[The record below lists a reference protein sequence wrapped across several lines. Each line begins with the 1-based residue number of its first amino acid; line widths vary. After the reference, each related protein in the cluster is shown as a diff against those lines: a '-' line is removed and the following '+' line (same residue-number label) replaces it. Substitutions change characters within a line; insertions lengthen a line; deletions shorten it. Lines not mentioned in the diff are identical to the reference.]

1 MKDLLE
7 QLKIQ
12 HKIKHFIVSD
22 ETKQESD
29 TLYYKSIPSALL
41 YLKHLETTGISLP
54 DDGFSVKGTMVD
66 LSRNAVFKIDYFKSV
81 IRRQALMGFNQIW
94 LYMEDV
100 YELKDYPKFGYL
112 RGKYT
117 QKELKDLDDYAFH
130 LGVELVPCIQTLGHM
145 GQFLRWPSSSPFK
158 DQADVLR
165 IDTAKPLIEAMID
178 FCQDTFRTNQIHIGM
193 DETFGFS
200 LGTYYKKHGYHNP
213 EDLFLEHLNWVYSL
227 CKQKG
232 YAHIL
237 MWSDMFFRHR
247 SQTEYYYDTTITFEE
262 AFLSKIPKDITMVYW
277 DYYNLK
283 PEVYEKMIQIHQK
296 MGLDVVMASGT
307 WIWTKLIYDQEQTQ
321 KTAKLAIEAA
331 QKCNLKKIIFTH
343 WQDDG
348 AYVDYESVFLGLFD
362 VTKWMTKGLLSPV
375 FYNNLEEITHENWLV
390 QTKINQLGYY
400 PVKLL
405 WDDLLLGIY
414 LNDLT
419 GYEPKALKPYIQ
431 KTKQYLKELKT
442 IDAPHAK
449 ALADV
454 LRLKLEIRQAC
465 LEDYFTTKTFSRT
478 IRLVKQFKLKMKSL
492 IESFEGLWHDRYR
505 PFGLEVL
512 QTRLFGQIRRADEL
526 LYWID
531 QIILDPNQTLPFF
544 EEVLSKE
551 PYMNFKY
558 LDYGFSS
565 KQ

>member
-1 MKDLLE
+1 MHALLE
-7 QLKIQ
+7 LLN
-12 HKIKHFIVSD
+12 IKHNIKSFVSS
-22 ETKQESD
+22 TTTYQAGD

-41 YLKHLETTGISLP
+41 YLGHLDSTGIALP
-54 DDGFSVKGTMVD
+54 DDGFLVKGTMID
-66 LSRNAVFKIDYFKSV
+66 LSRNAVFKLDYFKSV
-81 IRRQALMGFNQIW
+81 IRRQALLGFNQIW

-112 RGKYT
+112 RGKYR
-117 QKELKDLDDYAFH
+117 ESDLKTLDDYAFN
-130 LGVELVPCIQTLGHM
+130 LGIELIPCIQTLGHM
-145 GQFLRWPSSSPFK
+145 GQFLRWPSSAPLK

-178 FCQDTFRTNQIHIGM
+178 FCQQTFRTKQIHIGM

-213 EDLFLEHLNWVYSL
+213 EDLFLEHLNWVYEV
-227 CKQKG
+227 CKNKG
-232 YAHIL
+232 FEHIL

-262 AFLSKIPKDITMVYW
+262 AFLNKIPKDITMVYW

-283 PEVYEKMIQIHQK
+283 PEVYEKMIQNHQK
-296 MGLDVVMASGT
+296 MGRDVVMASGT
-307 WIWTKLIYDQEQTQ
+307 WIWTKLIYDQQQTER
-321 KTAKLAIEAA
+321 TAKLAIEAA
-331 QKCNLKKIIFTH
+331 HQCHLKKIVFTH

-348 AYVDYESVFLGLFD
+348 ANVDYESVFLGLFD
-362 VTKWMTKGLLSPV
+362 VTKWMTTNISTGY
-375 FYNNLEEITHENWLV
+375 FNQINHITHENWSI

-414 LNDLT
+414 LNDLV
-419 GYEPKALKPYIQ
+419 GYDPKGLKPYIQ
-431 KTKQYLKELKT
+431 KTKRYALELKS

-465 LEDYFTTKTFSRT
+465 LEAYFTTRDFSRT

-492 IESFEGLWHDRYR
+492 IESFEQLWHERYR

-512 QTRLFGQIRRADEL
+512 QNRLFGQIRRADEMV
-526 LYWID
+526 YWIN
-531 QIILDPNQTLPFF
+531 QITLDSSLKIPFF
-544 EEVLSKE
+544 EEVLTKE
-551 PYMNFKY
+551 PYMNLKY
-558 LDYGFSS
+558 HDYGFSS

>member
-1 MKDLLE
+1 MHALLE
-7 QLKIQ
+7 LLN
-12 HKIKHFIVSD
+12 IKHNIKSFVSS
-22 ETKQESD
+22 TTTYQAGD

-41 YLKHLETTGISLP
+41 YLGHLDSTGIALP
-54 DDGFSVKGTMVD
+54 DDGFLVKGTMID
-66 LSRNAVFKIDYFKSV
+66 LSRNAVFKLDYFKSV
-81 IRRQALMGFNQIW
+81 IRRQALLGFNQIW

-112 RGKYT
+112 RGKYR
-117 QKELKDLDDYAFH
+117 ESDLKTLDDYAFK
-130 LGVELVPCIQTLGHM
+130 LGIELIPCIQTLGHM
-145 GQFLRWPSSSPFK
+145 GQFLRWPSSAPLK

-178 FCQDTFRTNQIHIGM
+178 FCQQTFRTKQIHIGM

-213 EDLFLEHLNWVYSL
+213 EDLFLEHLNWVYDV
-227 CKQKG
+227 CKNKG
-232 YAHIL
+232 FEHIL

-262 AFLSKIPKDITMVYW
+262 AFLNKIPKDITMVYW

-283 PEVYEKMIQIHQK
+283 PEVYEKMIQNHQK
-296 MGLDVVMASGT
+296 MGRDVVMASGT
-307 WIWTKLIYDQEQTQ
+307 WIWTKLIYDQQQTER
-321 KTAKLAIEAA
+321 TAKLAIEAA
-331 QKCNLKKIIFTH
+331 HQCHLKKIVFTH

-362 VTKWMTKGLLSPV
+362 VTKWMTTNISTGY
-375 FYNNLEEITHENWLV
+375 FNQINHITHENWSI

-414 LNDLT
+414 LNDLV
-419 GYEPKALKPYIQ
+419 GYDPKGLKPYIQ
-431 KTKQYLKELKT
+431 KTKRYALELKS

-465 LEDYFTTKTFSRT
+465 LEAYFTTRDFSRT

-492 IESFEGLWHDRYR
+492 IESFEQLWHERYR

-512 QTRLFGQIRRADEL
+512 QNRLFGQIRRADEMV
-526 LYWID
+526 YWIN
-531 QIILDPNQTLPFF
+531 QITLDSSLKIPFF
-544 EEVLSKE
+544 EEVLTKE

-558 LDYGFSS
+558 HDYGFSS

>member
-1 MKDLLE
+1 MHALLE
-7 QLKIQ
+7 LLN
-12 HKIKHFIVSD
+12 IKHNIKSFVSS
-22 ETKQESD
+22 TTTYQAGD

-41 YLKHLETTGISLP
+41 YLGHLDSTGIALP
-54 DDGFSVKGTMVD
+54 DDGFLVKGTMID
-66 LSRNAVFKIDYFKSV
+66 LSRNAVFKLDYFKSV
-81 IRRQALMGFNQIW
+81 IRRQALLGFNQIW

-112 RGKYT
+112 RGKYR
-117 QKELKDLDDYAFH
+117 ESDLKTLDDYAFN
-130 LGVELVPCIQTLGHM
+130 LGIELIPCIQTLGHM
-145 GQFLRWPSSSPFK
+145 GQFLRWPSSAPLK

-178 FCQDTFRTNQIHIGM
+178 FCQQTFRTKQIHIGM

-213 EDLFLEHLNWVYSL
+213 EDLFLEHLNWVYEV
-227 CKQKG
+227 CKNKG
-232 YAHIL
+232 FEHIL

-262 AFLSKIPKDITMVYW
+262 AFLNKIPKDITMVYW

-283 PEVYEKMIQIHQK
+283 PEVYEKMIQNHQK
-296 MGLDVVMASGT
+296 MGRDVVMASGT
-307 WIWTKLIYDQEQTQ
+307 WIWTKLIYDQQQTER
-321 KTAKLAIEAA
+321 TAKLAIEAA
-331 QKCNLKKIIFTH
+331 HQCHLKKIVFTH

-348 AYVDYESVFLGLFD
+348 ANVDYESVFLGLFD
-362 VTKWMTKGLLSPV
+362 VTKWMTTNISTGY
-375 FYNNLEEITHENWLV
+375 FNQINHITHENWSI

-414 LNDLT
+414 LNDLV
-419 GYEPKALKPYIQ
+419 GYDPKGLKPYIQ
-431 KTKQYLKELKT
+431 KTKRYALELKS

-465 LEDYFTTKTFSRT
+465 LEAYFTTRDFSRT

-492 IESFEGLWHDRYR
+492 IESFEQLWHERYR

-512 QTRLFGQIRRADEL
+512 QNRLFGQIRRADEMV
-526 LYWID
+526 YWIN
-531 QIILDPNQTLPFF
+531 QITLDSSLKIPFF
-544 EEVLSKE
+544 EEVLTKE

-558 LDYGFSS
+558 HDYGFSS

>member
-1 MKDLLE
+1 MHALLE
-7 QLKIQ
+7 LLN
-12 HKIKHFIVSD
+12 IKHNIKSFVSS
-22 ETKQESD
+22 TTTYQAGD

-41 YLKHLETTGISLP
+41 YLGHLDSTGIALP
-54 DDGFSVKGTMVD
+54 DDGFLVKGTMID
-66 LSRNAVFKIDYFKSV
+66 LSRNAVFKLDYFKSV
-81 IRRQALMGFNQIW
+81 IRRQALLGFNQIW

-112 RGKYT
+112 RGKYR
-117 QKELKDLDDYAFH
+117 ESDLKTLDDYAFK
-130 LGVELVPCIQTLGHM
+130 LGIELIPCIQTLGHM
-145 GQFLRWPSSSPFK
+145 GQFLRWPSSAPLK

-178 FCQDTFRTNQIHIGM
+178 FCQQTFRTKQIHIGM

-213 EDLFLEHLNWVYSL
+213 EDLFLEHLNWVYKV
-227 CKQKG
+227 CKNKG
-232 YAHIL
+232 FEHIL

-262 AFLSKIPKDITMVYW
+262 AFLNKIPKDITMVYW

-283 PEVYEKMIQIHQK
+283 PEVYEKMIQNHQK
-296 MGLDVVMASGT
+296 MGRDVVMASGT
-307 WIWTKLIYDQEQTQ
+307 WIWTKLIYDQQQTER
-321 KTAKLAIEAA
+321 TAKLAIEAA
-331 QKCNLKKIIFTH
+331 HQCHLKKIVFTH

-362 VTKWMTKGLLSPV
+362 VTKWMTTNISTGY
-375 FYNNLEEITHENWLV
+375 FNQINRITHENWSI

-414 LNDLT
+414 LNDLV
-419 GYEPKALKPYIQ
+419 GYDPKGLIPYIQ
-431 KTKQYLKELKT
+431 KTKRYALELKS

-465 LEDYFTTKTFSRT
+465 LEAYFTTRDFSRT

-492 IESFEGLWHDRYR
+492 IESFEQLWHERYR

-512 QTRLFGQIRRADEL
+512 QNRLFGQIRRADEMV
-526 LYWID
+526 YWIN
-531 QIILDPNQTLPFF
+531 QITLDSSLKIPFF
-544 EEVLSKE
+544 EEVLTKE

-558 LDYGFSS
+558 HDYGFSS

>member
-1 MKDLLE
+1 MHALLE
-7 QLKIQ
+7 LLN
-12 HKIKHFIVSD
+12 IKHNIKSFVSS
-22 ETKQESD
+22 TTTYQAGD

-41 YLKHLETTGISLP
+41 YLGHLDSTGIALP
-54 DDGFSVKGTMVD
+54 DDGFLVKGTMID
-66 LSRNAVFKIDYFKSV
+66 LSRNAVFKLDYFKSV
-81 IRRQALMGFNQIW
+81 IRRQALLGFNQIW

-112 RGKYT
+112 RGKYR
-117 QKELKDLDDYAFH
+117 ESDLKTLDDYAFN
-130 LGVELVPCIQTLGHM
+130 LGIELIPCIQTLGHM
-145 GQFLRWPSSSPFK
+145 GQFLRWPSSAPLK

-165 IDTAKPLIEAMID
+165 IDIAKPLIEAMID
-178 FCQDTFRTNQIHIGM
+178 FCQQTFRTKQIHIGM

-213 EDLFLEHLNWVYSL
+213 EDLFLEHLNWVYDV
-227 CKQKG
+227 CKNKG
-232 YAHIL
+232 FEHIL

-262 AFLSKIPKDITMVYW
+262 AFLNKIPKDITMVYW
-277 DYYNLK
+277 DYYNSK
-283 PEVYEKMIQIHQK
+283 PEVYEKMIQNHQK
-296 MGLDVVMASGT
+296 MSRDVVMASGT
-307 WIWTKLIYDQEQTQ
+307 WIWTKLIYDQQQTER
-321 KTAKLAIEAA
+321 TAKLAIEAA
-331 QKCNLKKIIFTH
+331 HQCHLKKIVFTH

-362 VTKWMTKGLLSPV
+362 VTKWMTTNISTGY
-375 FYNNLEEITHENWLV
+375 FNQINHITHENWSI

-414 LNDLT
+414 LNDLV
-419 GYEPKALKPYIQ
+419 GYDPKGLKPYIQ
-431 KTKQYLKELKT
+431 KTKRYALELKS

-465 LEDYFTTKTFSRT
+465 LEAYFTTRDFSRT

-492 IESFEGLWHDRYR
+492 IESFEQLWHERYR

-512 QTRLFGQIRRADEL
+512 QNRLFGQIRRADEMV
-526 LYWID
+526 YWIN
-531 QIILDPNQTLPFF
+531 QITLDSSLKIPFF
-544 EEVLSKE
+544 EEVLTKE

-558 LDYGFSS
+558 HDYGFSS

>member
-1 MKDLLE
+1 MHALLE
-7 QLKIQ
+7 LLN
-12 HKIKHFIVSD
+12 IKHNIKSFVSS
-22 ETKQESD
+22 TTTYQAGD

-41 YLKHLETTGISLP
+41 YLGHLDSTGIALP
-54 DDGFSVKGTMVD
+54 DDGFLVKGTMID
-66 LSRNAVFKIDYFKSV
+66 LSRNAVFKLDYFKSV
-81 IRRQALMGFNQIW
+81 IRRQALLGFNQIW

-112 RGKYT
+112 RGKYR
-117 QKELKDLDDYAFH
+117 ESDLKTLDDYAFN
-130 LGVELVPCIQTLGHM
+130 LGIELIPCIQTLGHM
-145 GQFLRWPSSSPFK
+145 GQFLRWPSSAPLK

-178 FCQDTFRTNQIHIGM
+178 FCQQTFRTKQIHIGM

-213 EDLFLEHLNWVYSL
+213 EDLFLEHLNWVYDV
-227 CKQKG
+227 CKNKG
-232 YAHIL
+232 FEHIL

-262 AFLSKIPKDITMVYW
+262 AFLNKIPKDITMVYW

-283 PEVYEKMIQIHQK
+283 PEVYEKMIQNHQK
-296 MGLDVVMASGT
+296 MGRDVVMASGT
-307 WIWTKLIYDQEQTQ
+307 WIWTKLIYDQQQTER
-321 KTAKLAIEAA
+321 TAKLAIEAA
-331 QKCNLKKIIFTH
+331 HQCHLKKIVFTH

-362 VTKWMTKGLLSPV
+362 VTKWMTTNISTGY
-375 FYNNLEEITHENWLV
+375 FNQINHITHENWSI

-414 LNDLT
+414 LNDLV
-419 GYEPKALKPYIQ
+419 GYDPKGLKPYIQ
-431 KTKQYLKELKT
+431 KTKRYALELKS

-465 LEDYFTTKTFSRT
+465 LEAYFTTRDFSRT

-492 IESFEGLWHDRYR
+492 IESFEQLWHERYR

-512 QTRLFGQIRRADEL
+512 QNRLFGQIRRADEMV
-526 LYWID
+526 YWIN
-531 QIILDPNQTLPFF
+531 QITLDSSLKIPFF
-544 EEVLSKE
+544 EEVLTKE

-558 LDYGFSS
+558 HDYGFSS

>member
-1 MKDLLE
+1 MHALLE
-7 QLKIQ
+7 LLN
-12 HKIKHFIVSD
+12 IKHNIKSFVSS
-22 ETKQESD
+22 TTTYQAGD

-41 YLKHLETTGISLP
+41 YLGHLDSTGIALP
-54 DDGFSVKGTMVD
+54 DDGFLVKGTMID
-66 LSRNAVFKIDYFKSV
+66 LSRNAVFKLDYFKSV
-81 IRRQALMGFNQIW
+81 IRRQALLGFNQIW

-112 RGKYT
+112 RGKYR
-117 QKELKDLDDYAFH
+117 ESDLKTLDDYAFN
-130 LGVELVPCIQTLGHM
+130 LGIELIPCIQTLGHM
-145 GQFLRWPSSSPFK
+145 GQFLRWPSSAPLK

-178 FCQDTFRTNQIHIGM
+178 FCQQTFRTKQIHIGM

-213 EDLFLEHLNWVYSL
+213 EDLFLEHLNWVYEV
-227 CKQKG
+227 CKNKG
-232 YAHIL
+232 FEHIL

-262 AFLSKIPKDITMVYW
+262 AFLNKIPKDITMVYW

-283 PEVYEKMIQIHQK
+283 PEVYEKMIQNHQK
-296 MGLDVVMASGT
+296 MGRDVVMASGT
-307 WIWTKLIYDQEQTQ
+307 WIWTKLIYDQQQTER
-321 KTAKLAIEAA
+321 TAKLAIEAA
-331 QKCNLKKIIFTH
+331 HQCHLKKIVFTH

-362 VTKWMTKGLLSPV
+362 VTKWMTTNISTGY
-375 FYNNLEEITHENWLV
+375 FNQINHITHENWSI

-414 LNDLT
+414 LNDLV
-419 GYEPKALKPYIQ
+419 GYDPKGLIPYIQ
-431 KTKQYLKELKT
+431 KTKRYALELKS

-465 LEDYFTTKTFSRT
+465 LEAYFTTRDFSRT

-492 IESFEGLWHDRYR
+492 IESFEQLWHERYR

-512 QTRLFGQIRRADEL
+512 QNRLFGQIRRADEMV
-526 LYWID
+526 YWIN
-531 QIILDPNQTLPFF
+531 QITLDSSLKIPFF
-544 EEVLSKE
+544 EEVLTKE

-558 LDYGFSS
+558 HDYGFSS